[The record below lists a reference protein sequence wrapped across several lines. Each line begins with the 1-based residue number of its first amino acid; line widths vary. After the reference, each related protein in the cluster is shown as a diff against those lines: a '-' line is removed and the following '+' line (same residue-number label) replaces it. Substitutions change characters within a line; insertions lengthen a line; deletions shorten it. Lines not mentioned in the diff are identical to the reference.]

1 MAEVSSN
8 DGTPSGK
15 TPTESFLKTRVDWK
29 DVITQTASALSWF
42 RERGIRPTLRTM
54 FYRLVSL
61 GVIPNTE
68 QAYKTLSK
76 VTVKAR
82 KDRRLPADAFED
94 KNREILSNVRQ
105 YTSPEDFV
113 EGLVDRLRY
122 ASSNYAVPRWHKQP
136 CYVEVW
142 IEKQALADTFFSFL
156 EDKEV
161 RIVVNRGYSSYSFLH
176 QNCTRIARI
185 MSDGK
190 QVKILYFGDFDPSGE
205 DMDHYLQE
213 TFKDEGVYYRRDRFE
228 FRRVAITEAQ
238 IQQYNL
244 PTRPDADT
252 YAKLTRDPRKRR
264 FVQNHGQLYAV
275 ELDALLAYQPEE
287 FRRII
292 QESVDQYF
300 DRSIYDEV
308 WSEHSPE
315 AIKRLVSEKV
325 RFVEDE

>member
-1 MAEVSSN
+1 MAEVTDDTSAPGSA
-8 DGTPSGK
+8 K
-15 TPTESFLKTRVDWK
+15 PTQGYQRTRVNWD
-29 DVITQTASALSWF
+29 DVVSQTSFALSWF
-42 RERGIRPTLRTM
+42 QERGIRPTLRTM

-82 KDRRLPADAFED
+82 KNRRLPRDAFED

-113 EGLVDRLRY
+113 ERLVNQLRY
-122 ASSNYAVPRWHKQP
+122 ASSNYYVPRWHKQP

-142 IEKQALADTFFSFL
+142 IEKQALADTFYSFL
-156 EDKEV
+156 EEKEV
-161 RIVVNRGYSSYSFLH
+161 RIIVNRGYSGYSFLH
-176 QNCTRIARI
+176 QNCNRISRM

-190 QVKILYFGDFDPSGE
+190 QVKVLYYGDFDPSGE

-213 TFKDEGVYYRRDRFE
+213 TFRDEGIYYRQDRFE
-228 FRRVAITEAQ
+228 FRRIAVTENQ
-238 IQQYNL
+238 IRQYNL
-244 PTRPDADT
+244 PTRPDAET
-252 YAKLTRDPRKRR
+252 YQKLSRDPRKHR
-264 FVQNHGQLYAV
+264 FVQKHGQLYAV
-275 ELDALLAYQPEE
+275 ELDALLAYQPDE
-287 FRRII
+287 FRRIVT
-292 QESVDQYF
+292 ESVDQYF
-300 DRSIYDEV
+300 DRSIFDEV

-325 RFVEDE
+325 TFVEDE